1 MAHKKAT
8 GSKATQGGNVAG
20 KRRGVKVFAGTT
32 VTTGSI
38 LVRQKGNVFHPGV
51 GVGQG
56 RDFTLFAE
64 VPGIVKYTKKLG
76 RRIVSIGDQLTAVTQ
91 NGRKHS

>member
-8 GSKATQGGNVAG
+8 GSKATQGSNVAG

-32 VTTGSI
+32 VTIGSI
-38 LVRQKGNVFHPGV
+38 LVRQKGNVFHPGN

-64 VPGIVKYTKKLG
+64 ASGIVEYSKKLG
-76 RRIVSIGDQLTAVTQ
+76 KRIVSVK
-91 NGRKHS
+91 NGGSNS